1 MIKSMTLMLFFG
13 LMFSTVVWA
22 DVQEIDNTQLHEL
35 LAQNVPII
43 DIRRAEEWTQ
53 TGIVEDSHL
62 LTFFD
67 AAGNY
72 DARAWLDR
80 LEPIAGKEDPFILIC
95 RTGRRTGLVGQFLD
109 KQLGYKKVYNV
120 KKGITHWIDQKN
132 PVVAP

>member
-1 MIKSMTLMLFFG
+1 MIKTIKLMLS
-13 LMFSTVVWA
+13 LVLLLTSVVWA
-22 DVQEIDNTQLHEL
+22 EVQEIDNVQLQEL
-35 LAQNVPII
+35 LAQKVPII

-53 TGIVEDSHL
+53 TGIVEGSHL

-72 DARAWLDR
+72 DARDWLAR

-109 KQLGYKKVYNV
+109 KQLGYTNVYNV
-120 KKGITHWIDQKN
+120 TKGITHWIDQKN
-132 PVVAP
+132 PIVAP